1 MHPRLYI
8 LLGGSIL
15 LTGCPMGGA
24 LSSLNASKTQ
34 TATSSSAAVG
44 ERAPSPEKGD
54 PAAKERPIIVPRERG
69 SPLEVHADKL
79 KTSDD
84 GDALAATIVSKGAT
98 IAQDVPL
105 DEISGIA
112 LEPNTTYVVQ
122 VEDVSDPAQPEP
134 VEQITVVTPARPPEI
149 VSVEP
154 LDGDRILVE
163 IDLRDNP
170 PGTPVAL
177 GAASAG
183 ASEPDLLLDPRTG
196 APLPAGAEPFVDP
209 SASAA
214 VDTPVEEQA
223 AEAATVGVEL
233 GATVG
238 VSGSSGGGSGDDG
251 TDASVESS
259 GSGEVGGAD
268 PGGVSG
274 DASGS
279 GSTLLVVV
287 SLPSAGGDVGMAV
300 QAQNDQGVTTGWSE
314 PVSPASAQT
323 EPEIVEE
330 HAEDTQDDAAASAA
344 LEESAEAEG
353 PVVAPTTIPASDAS
367 PAAMIAWLRV
377 RIAAVRQELREA
389 RNALAASRRDLR
401 AARAELRAAKQE
413 LARLQKASR
422 KQKKSNRS
430 PDVDPASLSAARV
443 AVDAAQG
450 AVDEAER
457 GIAEPRRRRKE
468 LRTSL
473 EELIDELRTRRA
485 AGP

>member
-1 MHPRLYI
+1 MRLRFYV

-24 LSSLNASKTQ
+24 SSSFNASKTQ
-34 TATSSSAAVG
+34 TATSSSTAV
-44 ERAPSPEKGD
+44 EELAMSPEKD
-54 PAAKERPIIVPRERG
+54 EPAARERPIIVRRERG

-84 GDALAATIVSKGAT
+84 GGALAATIVSKGET

-105 DEISGIA
+105 GEISGIA
-112 LEPNTTYVVQ
+112 LEPNTTYVVE
-122 VEDVSDPAQPEP
+122 VEDVRDPAQPEP
-134 VEQITVVTPARPPEI
+134 VEQITVVTPARPPEV

-154 LDGDRILVE
+154 LGGDRILVE

-177 GAASAG
+177 GAAAAG

-209 SASAA
+209 SATIE
-214 VDTPVEEQA
+214 TPVEEQA

-238 VSGSSGGGSGDDG
+238 VSGSSDSNTGDGD
-251 TDASVESS
+251 TTADVESS
-259 GSGEVGGAD
+259 GSGEAGGAGPVGG
-268 PGGVSG
+268 SG

-287 SLPSAGGDVGMAV
+287 SLPSAGGDVGMVV

-314 PVSPASAQT
+314 PVSPASAQV

-330 HAEDTQDDAAASAA
+330 HAEDTQDDAAASTA
-344 LEESAEAEG
+344 LEESADVEE
-353 PVVAPTTIPASDAS
+353 PTVAPTAVPASDAS

-377 RIAAVRQELREA
+377 RIASVRQELREA

-422 KQKKSNRS
+422 KQKKSVKS

-443 AVDAAQG
+443 AVDTAQG